1 MTGVHPTQLNWR
13 GFTLKEVWAVALLLL
28 FSGSALCT
36 LCAALLLLLQQR
48 ANAKERTPHTLKWSW
63 GYEVAWAHWKWNFVL
78 NNASGSSSKSEIQN
92 LRKVSWSWVRW
103 FNACSNGELLWAHQS
118 IQNPKDL
125 RNIKSNHRPLWW
137 AKTNNLPNLLITY
150 ILENQRI
157 RIAGIATEMDHFP
170 L

>member
-1 MTGVHPTQLNWR
+1 ML
-13 GFTLKEVWAVALLLL
+13 LLLL

-92 LRKVSWSWVRW
+92 LRKVSWSSVRW

-125 RNIKSNHRPLWW
+125 RNIKKQSSSSLMGKDKQSHKPFDYLHFGKSENKNCWNCHW
-137 AKTNNLPNLLITY
+137 NGSFSLIA
-150 ILENQRI
+150 ISSC
-157 RIAGIATEMDHFP
+157 
-170 L
+170 